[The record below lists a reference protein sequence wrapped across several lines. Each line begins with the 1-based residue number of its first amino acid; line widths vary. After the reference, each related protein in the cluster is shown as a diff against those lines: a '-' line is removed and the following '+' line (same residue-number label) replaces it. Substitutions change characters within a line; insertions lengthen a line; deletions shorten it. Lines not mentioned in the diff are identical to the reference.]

1 MQKLYAIK
9 FNEKNNVVTLCDL
22 PLGGGTQ
29 LEVLGDK
36 VKLFDQDL
44 NPTKFGSYK
53 ILDSNLSTE
62 ELKKKF
68 SKPTEVKE
76 LKWGKQVNGVLYQV
90 EKA

>member
-1 MQKLYAIK
+1 MYGIK
-9 FNEKNNVVTLCDL
+9 FNPENNVVTLCDQ

-29 LEVLGDK
+29 LEVLGDT

-53 ILDSNLSTE
+53 ILDSNLSKE
-62 ELKKKF
+62 ELIKKF
-68 SKPTEVKE
+68 SKPRKITE
-76 LKWGKQVNGVLYQV
+76 LKWGKQVNGVLHQV

>member
-1 MQKLYAIK
+1 MYGIK
-9 FNEKNNVVTLCDL
+9 FKPENNVVTLCDQ

-29 LEVLGDK
+29 LEVLGDT

-53 ILDSNLSTE
+53 IIDSKLSKE
-62 ELKKKF
+62 ELIKKF
-68 SKPTEVKE
+68 SKPVKITE
-76 LKWGKQVNGVLYQV
+76 LKWGKQVNGVLHQV

>member
-1 MQKLYAIK
+1 MKLYAIK
-9 FNEKNNVVTLCDL
+9 FNEKNNVVTLCDQ

-29 LEVLGDK
+29 LEVLGDT

-44 NPTKFGSYK
+44 KPYRFASYK
-53 ILDSNLSTE
+53 IVDSKLSTE

-76 LKWGKQVNGVLYQV
+76 LKWAEQIDGVLYKV